1 MKKAILFDLDGTLL
15 DTNRLII
22 SSFKYT
28 YKTHLDID
36 VQDEEIIQYFGEPLI
51 KTLGRYSKEKLDEMF
66 ETYKKYNSENH
77 DKMTT
82 IIDGVEDTL
91 QNLLKQNIKVG
102 VVTSKREVMAK
113 RGLVLFDIEKYF
125 NIVVT
130 PEMTKKHKPN
140 PEPIYKACESLNI
153 DPKDVIMVGDS
164 SFDILCGKNAG
175 AETCLVNYTILDKNE
190 INKYSPDYKI
200 NSIKDILSII

>member
-28 YKTHLDID
+28 YKVHLDID

-66 ETYKKYNSENH
+66 ETFKKYNYENH
-77 DKMTT
+77 DRMTT
-82 IIDGVEDTL
+82 IVEGVEDTL
-91 QNLLKQNIKVG
+91 KGLLSKNIKVG
-102 VVTSKREVMAK
+102 VVTSKREVMAR
-113 RGLVLFDIEKYF
+113 RGLTLFDIEKYF

-130 PEMTKKHKPN
+130 PEMTKKHKPD

-153 DPKDVIMVGDS
+153 DPRDSIMVGDS

-175 AETCLVNYTILDKNE
+175 AETCLVNYTILNKNE
-190 INKYSPDYKI
+190 IDKYKPDYKVD
-200 NSIKDILSII
+200 SIKDILSII

>member
-28 YKTHLDID
+28 YKTHLDIN

-51 KTLGRYSKEKLDEMF
+51 KTLGRYSKVKQDEMF
-66 ETYKKYNSENH
+66 ETFKKYNYENH
-77 DKMTT
+77 DSMTT
-82 IIDGVEDTL
+82 IIEGVEDTL
-91 QNLLKQNIKVG
+91 KDLLSKEIKLG
-102 VVTSKREVMAK
+102 IVTSKREVMA
-113 RGLVLFDIEKYF
+113 RHGLVLFDIEKYF

-130 PEMTKKHKPN
+130 PEMTSRHKPD
-140 PEPIYKACESLNI
+140 PEPIYKACEILNI
-153 DPKDVIMVGDS
+153 DPRDTIMVGDS

-175 AETCLVNYTILDKNE
+175 AETCLVNYTILDKSE
-190 INKYSPDYKI
+190 INKHRPDYKI
-200 NSIKDILSII
+200 DSIKDILSII